1 MKSYDLSDLNE
12 IELVQVFKKED
23 MILVLH
29 IFGADSVLSRN
40 ILWETVVVVNLTVFY
55 WIQM

>member
-23 MILVLH
+23 MILVLY

-55 WIQM
+55 WMQM